1 MKKLFLISTAVFFL
15 AVAHGQTAQDTI
27 KTEKKVREY
36 YLGFTDIAPLNVSI
50 RYKRQLSK
58 KTFFEIGLIKLSAS
72 IYNSIP
78 DNTTSYITHSFNYGA
93 GFNTGLEF
101 RRALT
106 DKFTFFHGL
115 NLGYTFNQSIAE
127 TENPALPVNQR
138 KTLLQQHG
146 GWLSYTFGLLYKL
159 NNHFL
164 FSAEINPGLSINY
177 ITFDNGQNPHL
188 NYTSTSA
195 DFNLDNRNGFLSLVY
210 RL

>member
-1 MKKLFLISTAVFFL
+1 MKKLFLISTAVSFL
-15 AVAHGQTAQDTI
+15 TVAHGQTAQDTI
-27 KTEKKVREY
+27 KTEKKVKEY

-50 RYKRQLSK
+50 TYKRQLSK
-58 KTFFEIGLIKLSAS
+58 KTFFKIGLISLSAS
-72 IYNSIP
+72 NYNSIP
-78 DNTTSYITHSFNYGA
+78 DNSTSYITHSFNYGA
-93 GFNTGLEF
+93 GLNIGLEF

-115 NLGYTFNQSIAE
+115 NLSYTFSQSISE

-138 KTLLQQHG
+138 KTTSQRHTG
-146 GWLSYTFGLLYKL
+146 GLPYTFGLLFNL

-177 ITFDNGQNPHL
+177 STLDNGQNPQF

-195 DFNLDNRNGFLSLVY
+195 VFNLDNRQGFLSLVY